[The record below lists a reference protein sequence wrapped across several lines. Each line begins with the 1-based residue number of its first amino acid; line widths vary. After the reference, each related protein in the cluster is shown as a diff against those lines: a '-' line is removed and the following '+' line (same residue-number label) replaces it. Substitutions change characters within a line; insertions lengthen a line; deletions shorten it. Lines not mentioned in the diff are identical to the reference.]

1 MSSHEHLWKKGFS
14 KPNSTPVPNPFKI
27 QRRRV
32 KALSP
37 NLSQKEKLQLKQ
49 QADQISQLG
58 YNTQNIPTRAPDPTT
73 VANPSQSKSGEVT
86 HQPTTPAA
94 DAVDIQAD
102 ALEEQEQEETQER
115 DEISLAAASDGSASD
130 DTIQRQEI
138 SDSEAEEITEPQVNN
153 VENPEEETDI
163 QAKAEQPARNFLELP
178 INAPGTSPSSIQRQV
193 NFRGLGNSIQQQPVE
208 TEEKL
213 EPEAEEESQEE
224 DDTIQRQEIPNAEED
239 DEISSSES
247 QTVQRQSETPDTPA
261 QETEKSEDYH
271 NFLEIPVNV
280 SGIPSSSIQRQVNL
294 GKFTNSYS
302 QQIQPASHPRF
313 NQLNAFQTGEVIQP
327 QRIQSPVKP
336 VNPILN
342 QRHIQTNTE
351 TVQKKGTPQSSDAS
365 EAEAAPNLEQ
375 EIEQKRGSGQPI
387 SNKIRQP
394 MEQAF
399 GADFSQVQVHTDS

>member
-14 KPNSTPVPNPFKI
+14 KPNSTPVSNPFKI

-86 HQPTTPAA
+86 HQQTTPAA

-102 ALEEQEQEETQER
+102 ALDQQDQEETNER
-115 DEISLAAASDGSASD
+115 DEISLASASDGSASD
-130 DTIQRQEI
+130 DTRERQEI
-138 SDSEAEEITEPQVNN
+138 SDSEAEEIAEPQVNS
-153 VENPEEETDI
+153 VENQEEETDI

-178 INAPGTSPSSIQRQV
+178 INAPGTSPFSIQRQV
-193 NFRGLGNSIQQQPVE
+193 NFTGLGHSIQQKPVE
-208 TEEKL
+208 TEEKI
-213 EPEAEEESQEE
+213 EPEAEEELQESNK
-224 DDTIQRQEIPNAEED
+224 TIQRQEIPNAEED
-239 DEISSSES
+239 KISSSEPP
-247 QTVQRQSETPDTPA
+247 TVQRQSETPDTPA

-271 NFLEIPVNV
+271 NFLEIPVSV
-280 SGIPSSSIQRQVNL
+280 PGTPSSSIPRQVNL
-294 GKFTNSYS
+294 GKLNSYS
-302 QQIQPASHPRF
+302 QQIQPASHPRA
-313 NQLNAFQTGEVIQP
+313 NRLNAFKTGEFVQP
-327 QRIQSPVKP
+327 QRIESPVKP

-342 QRHIQTNTE
+342 QGQTQTKTE
-351 TVQKKGTPQSSDAS
+351 TVQKQGTPKSSDAS
-365 EAEAAPNLEQ
+365 EVEAAPNLEQ

-394 MEQAF
+394 M
-399 GADFSQVQVHTDS
+399 

>member
-86 HQPTTPAA
+86 HQQTTPAA

-102 ALEEQEQEETQER
+102 ALDQQDQEETNER
-115 DEISLAAASDGSASD
+115 DEISLASASDGSASD
-130 DTIQRQEI
+130 DTRERQEI
-138 SDSEAEEITEPQVNN
+138 SDSEAEEIAEPQVNS
-153 VENPEEETDI
+153 VENQEEETDI
-163 QAKAEQPARNFLELP
+163 QAKAQQPARNFLELP
-178 INAPGTSPSSIQRQV
+178 INAPGTSPFSVQRQV
-193 NFRGLGNSIQQQPVE
+193 NFTGLGHSIQQKPVE
-208 TEEKL
+208 TEEKI
-213 EPEAEEESQEE
+213 EPEAEEELQESNK
-224 DDTIQRQEIPNAEED
+224 TIQRQEIPNAEED
-239 DEISSSES
+239 KISSSEPP
-247 QTVQRQSETPDTPA
+247 TVQRQSETPDTPA
-261 QETEKSEDYH
+261 QETEKSEDNH

-280 SGIPSSSIQRQVNL
+280 PGTPLSSIPRQVNL
-294 GKFTNSYS
+294 GKFTNSFS
-302 QQIQPASHPRF
+302 QQIQPASHPKL
-313 NQLNAFQTGEVIQP
+313 NQLNAFQTGEFVQP

-342 QRHIQTNTE
+342 QTQTNTE
-351 TVQKKGTPQSSDAS
+351 TVQKKGTPQSSDAG

-375 EIEQKRGSGQPI
+375 EIQQKRGSGQPI

-394 MEQAF
+394 M
-399 GADFSQVQVHTDS
+399 